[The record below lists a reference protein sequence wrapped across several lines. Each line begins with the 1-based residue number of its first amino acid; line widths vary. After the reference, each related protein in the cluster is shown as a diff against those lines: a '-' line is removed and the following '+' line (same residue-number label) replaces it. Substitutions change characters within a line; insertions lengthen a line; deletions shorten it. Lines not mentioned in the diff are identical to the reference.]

1 MRRLLLAPH
10 PDDAVWSCGGML
22 RQWCREGGLTVVT
35 VFDGDG
41 RGDGLDG
48 RGDRGREGRKEDG
61 APALRR
67 AEDAAALARWPL
79 RAVGLGLPEAALRRD
94 GAGRSLYAGPLALR
108 RAPHP
113 ADAALTVRL
122 AGLLGP
128 LVEDHDEVLLP
139 LAVRTHADHLLVREA
154 AELALGS
161 GADGAP
167 RPVRTRYYRE
177 FPYAPPPPPG
187 GYRERAE
194 PADFSDWLRGA
205 LMYESQ
211 VRGMFR
217 DARPFA
223 RVLARRTGAPRR
235 CTWTSW
241 VRDAA

>member
-41 RGDGLDG
+41 HEEGGPRGGDRDTGGGGGDGV
-48 RGDRGREGRKEDG
+48 
-61 APALRR
+61 PARRR
-67 AEDAAALARWPL
+67 AEDAAALAHWPV
-79 RAVGLGLPEAALRRD
+79 RTVGLGLPEAALRRD
-94 GAGRSLYAGPLALR
+94 RAGRSLYAGPLALR

-113 ADAALTVRL
+113 ADAGLPVLL
-122 AGLLGP
+122 AGLLEP

-139 LAVRTHADHLLVREA
+139 LAVRTHTDHLLVREA
-154 AELALGS
+154 AELALAARGDS
-161 GADGAP
+161 VP
-167 RPVRTRYYRE
+167 RPVRARYYRE

-223 RVLARRTGAPRR
+223 RALARRTGAPRR

-241 VRDAA
+241 ERDAA

>member
-41 RGDGLDG
+41 REEGVDG
-48 RGDRGREGRKEDG
+48 RGDRGREGREEDG

-161 GADGAP
+161 RADGAP

-187 GYRERAE
+187 GYREHAE

>member
-1 MRRLLLAPH
+1 MLAPH

-22 RQWCREGGLTVVT
+22 RQWCREGTLTVVT

-41 RGDGLDG
+41 HEGSVHRT
-48 RGDRGREGRKEDG
+48 GDRGGEGREGHG
-61 APALRR
+61 TPALRR
-67 AEDAAALARWPL
+67 AEDTAALAHWPL

-94 GAGRSLYAGPLALR
+94 GAGRGLYAGPLALR

-154 AELALGS
+154 AELALES
-161 GADGAP
+161 RVDNSAP
-167 RPVRTRYYRE
+167 RPVRARYYRE
-177 FPYAPPPPPG
+177 FPYEPPPPPG
-187 GYRERAE
+187 GYREHAE

-223 RVLARRTGAPRR
+223 RALARRTGAPRR
-235 CTWTSW
+235 CTWTYW
-241 VRDAA
+241 VRDPA